1 MSDIPQDK
9 YKHWMNFNKGF
20 LLCFQRLQCFV
31 ILALFCSSETSAYL
45 LVLSSYMSVYFFIK
59 KKLIKKVQKWGFHEP
74 SVAFNAKADPDM
86 GSTGNGFPHYFNI
99 DFPSRETLIE
109 KISMAP

>member
-1 MSDIPQDK
+1 M
-9 YKHWMNFNKGF
+9 
-20 LLCFQRLQCFV
+20 
-31 ILALFCSSETSAYL
+31 
-45 LVLSSYMSVYFFIK
+45 
-59 KKLIKKVQKWGFHEP
+59 QKWGFHEP

-86 GSTGNGFPHYFNI
+86 GSTGNGFPHHFNI